1 MESLLPL
8 AIHPLRKVI
17 ENRGEALRKM
27 EVKKTPKDTTRPD
40 PDALLKEVQR
50 EEEKRGRLKIFLGYA
65 PGVGKTYTMLNEAR
79 VLKKRGEDVV
89 VGIVETHGRI
99 ETEELLKGLEVIPRR
114 RVDYQGIV
122 LEELDLDAILTRRPA
137 VVLVDELAHTNAPG
151 SRHPKRYQDIEE
163 LHDSGIDVY
172 TTVNVQHFE
181 SLNDVLEKITG
192 IRMQETLPDTFLD
205 RADEVQVIDIPLE
218 ELYERLK
225 EGKVYIPPQA
235 ERATQNFFQRGNLV
249 ALRELMLTHV
259 AHKMDAELLNYM
271 RAKAIAG
278 PWPAGERVMVCIAPS
293 PYAKQLLRKGY
304 QIAQD
309 AHAEWY
315 ALYVSTPA
323 LKEMSDKD
331 RGYIAE
337 ALNLAEEL
345 GAKIATLSGTDV
357 ANEILRF
364 AREYNINHIV
374 IGKPLH
380 SMLLGFW
387 KGSPA
392 SRLLH
397 TQSEFELHLITP
409 TVEKREVEVKPT
421 TERLPINPRD
431 YLLAILMVAG
441 VTLLDFFLQQFI
453 NPLSL
458 VYIYLIATIASALLF
473 GTGPSLFSSIVSLLT
488 FDFFFTEP
496 KYSLLIYHPHDIIN
510 VLVFFFTSV
519 IVGQLVKI
527 TRRQNVLLQLRI
539 RRVTLI
545 EEMSKEFLLLPPVEQ
560 FVGGLV
566 QNSDEW
572 KNILNLFRTTILDHI
587 SHIAIKY
594 LSKILDAPSFVLFS
608 GESGRL
614 QVWARSKPDVDITP
628 HEMAVAEW
636 TYLHGEPAGAG
647 TQTLTNIGVFFL
659 PMKSLDDIIGVIG
672 IQYDFKNL
680 LLDQRR
686 LLGAI
691 SNLSALAAARWV
703 KIWVGK

>member
-1 MESLLPL
+1 
-8 AIHPLRKVI
+8 
-17 ENRGEALRKM
+17 M
-27 EVKKTPKDTTRPD
+27 EVNSSSGEKKRPD

-50 EEEKRGRLKIFLGYA
+50 EETKRGRLKIFLGYA
-65 PGVGKTYTMLNEAR
+65 PGVGKTYAMLNEAR
-79 VLKKRGEDVV
+79 VLRNRGEDVV
-89 VGIVETHGRI
+89 VGIAETHGRI

-114 RVDYQGIV
+114 RTEYQGIV
-122 LEELDLDAILTRRPA
+122 LGELDLDAILSRRPA

-163 LHDSGIDVY
+163 LLDSGIDVY

-205 RADEVQVIDIPLE
+205 RADEVQVIDIPME
-218 ELYERLK
+218 ELFERLK

-235 ERATQNFFQRGNLV
+235 QRAMDNFFQRGNLV

-259 AHKMDAELLNYM
+259 ARKIDTELLNYM
-271 RAKAIAG
+271 RAKAISG
-278 PWPAGERVMVCIAPS
+278 PWPAAERLMVCIAPS
-293 PYAKQLLRKGY
+293 PYAKQLIRKGY
-304 QIAQD
+304 QIAKD

-315 ALYVSTPA
+315 AVHVSTPA

-331 RGYIAE
+331 KVYLAE
-337 ALNLAEEL
+337 ALNLGDEL

-380 SMLLGFW
+380 SMLIGFW

-409 TVEKREVEVKPT
+409 TVEKREIEVKPT
-421 TERLPINPRD
+421 HEPLVLNLKD
-431 YLLAILMVAG
+431 YLITTLMVIA
-441 VTLLDFFLQQFI
+441 VTFLNLFLQRFV
-453 NPLSL
+453 NPMSL

-473 GTGPSLFSSIVSLLT
+473 GTGPSLFSSFISLLT
-488 FDFFFTEP
+488 FDFFLTEP
-496 KYSLLIYHPHDIIN
+496 RYSLTMNHPHDIIN
-510 VLVFFFTSV
+510 VVVFFLTS
-519 IVGQLVKI
+519 IIIGQLVKI
-527 TRRQNVLLQLRI
+527 TRRQNLVLQLRVKRI
-539 RRVTLI
+539 TLI
-545 EEMSKEFLLLPPVEQ
+545 EEMSKEFLMLPPVEQ

-566 QNSDEW
+566 QNSSEW
-572 KNILNLFRTTILDHI
+572 KNVLTLFRTTVLDHI

-594 LSKILDAPSFVLFS
+594 LSKIIDAPSFVLFT
-608 GESGRL
+608 GKDGKL
-614 QVWARSKPDVDITP
+614 QVWARSNPEMNLTTN
-628 HEMAVAEW
+628 EMAAAEW
-636 TYLHGEPAGAG
+636 TYTHGEPAGAG
-647 TQTLTNIGVFFL
+647 TQTLTNVTVFL
-659 PMKSLDDIIGVIG
+659 IPMKSLEETIGVIG

-686 LLGAI
+686 LLGVI
-691 SNLSALAAARWV
+691 SNLSALAAVRWV
-703 KIWVGK
+703 KLWTVK

>member
-1 MESLLPL
+1 MGTENSL
-8 AIHPLRKVI
+8 
-17 ENRGEALRKM
+17 
-27 EVKKTPKDTTRPD
+27 KDNSRPD

-50 EEEKRGRLKIFLGYA
+50 DEEERGRLKIFLGYA
-65 PGVGKTYTMLNEAR
+65 PGVGKTYAMLNEAH

-89 VGIVETHGRI
+89 VGIVETHGRM
-99 ETEELLKGLEVIPRR
+99 ETEALLKDLEMIPRR
-114 RVDYQGIV
+114 RVEYQGIV

-151 SRHPKRYQDIEE
+151 SRHPKRYRDVEE
-163 LHDSGIDVY
+163 LLDSGIDVY
-172 TTVNVQHFE
+172 TTMNIQHFE

-205 RADEVQVIDIPLE
+205 RADEVQVIDVPLE
-218 ELYERLK
+218 ELFERLK
-225 EGKVYIPPQA
+225 EGKVYIPKQA
-235 ERATQNFFQRGNLV
+235 ERAMANFFQRGNLV

-259 AHKMDAELLNYM
+259 ARKIDTELLNYM
-271 RAKAIAG
+271 RAKAISG
-278 PWPAGERVMVCIAPS
+278 PWPAAERLMVCIAPS

-304 QIAQD
+304 TIAKD

-315 ALYVSTPA
+315 AVYVSTPA

-331 RGYIAE
+331 KAYIAE

-364 AREYNINHIV
+364 ARDYNINHIV

-397 TQSEFELHLITP
+397 TPSEFELHLITP
-409 TVEKREVEVKPT
+409 TIEKREIEVKAKP
-421 TERLPINPRD
+421 ERVTLHPKD
-431 YLLAILMVAG
+431 YLFTIVMVAG
-441 VTLLDFFLQQFI
+441 ITLLNLFLQRFVH
-453 NPLSL
+453 PMSL
-458 VYIYLIATIASALLF
+458 VFIYLIATIASALLF
-473 GTGPSLFSSIVSLLT
+473 GIGPSLFSSIVSLFT

-496 KYSLLIYHPHDIIN
+496 RYSLTMNHPHDIIN
-510 VLVFFFTSV
+510 VVVFFLTS
-519 IVGQLVKI
+519 ITIGQLVKI
-527 TRRQNVLLQLRI
+527 TKRQNLALQLRVKRI
-539 RRVTLI
+539 TLI
-545 EEMSKEFLLLPPVEQ
+545 EEMSKEFLMLPPVEQ

-566 QNSDEW
+566 QNSSEW
-572 KNILNLFRTTILDHI
+572 KNVLALFRTTVLDHI

-594 LSKILDAPSFVLFS
+594 LSKIIEAPSFVLFS
-608 GESGRL
+608 GKDGRL
-614 QVWARSKPDVDITP
+614 QVWARSKPDIDLTP
-628 HEMAVAEW
+628 NEMAVAEW
-636 TYLHGEPAGAG
+636 TYSHGEAAGAG
-647 TQTLTNIGVFFL
+647 TQTLTNIRVFFT
-659 PMKSLDDIIGVIG
+659 PMKSIEETIGVIG
-672 IQYDFKNL
+672 IEYDFKNL

-686 LLGAI
+686 LLGVI

-703 KIWVGK
+703 KIWSVK

>member
-1 MESLLPL
+1 MGTENS
-8 AIHPLRKVI
+8 RKDH
-17 ENRGEALRKM
+17 M
-27 EVKKTPKDTTRPD
+27 RPD
-40 PDALLKEVQR
+40 PDALLREVQR
-50 EEEKRGRLKIFLGYA
+50 EEEKRGILKIFLGYA

-79 VLKKRGEDVV
+79 VLKKRGEDVI
-89 VGIVETHGRI
+89 VGIAETHGRV
-99 ETEELLKGLEVIPRR
+99 ETEELLRGLEVIPRR
-114 RVDYQGIV
+114 RVEYQGII
-122 LEELDLDAILTRRPA
+122 LEELDLDAILSRRPA

-163 LHDSGIDVY
+163 LLDSGMDVY

-181 SLNDVLEKITG
+181 SLNDVVEKITG

-218 ELYERLK
+218 ELFERLK
-225 EGKVYIPPQA
+225 EGKVYIPRQA
-235 ERATQNFFQRGNLV
+235 ERAMQNFFQRGNLV
-249 ALRELMLTHV
+249 ALRELTLTH
-259 AHKMDAELLNYM
+259 AARKMDTELLNYM
-271 RAKAIAG
+271 RAKAISG
-278 PWPAGERVMVCIAPS
+278 PWPAGERLMVCIAPS

-304 QIAQD
+304 TIAKE

-315 ALYVSTPA
+315 AVYVSTPA

-331 RGYIAE
+331 KAYISE

-345 GAKIATLSGTDV
+345 GAKIVTLSGTDV
-357 ANEILRF
+357 ASEILRF

-397 TQSEFELHLITP
+397 TPSEFELHLITP
-409 TVEKREVEVKPT
+409 TVEKKEVVVKPT
-421 TERLPINPRD
+421 PERFTLNAQD
-431 YLLAILMVAG
+431 YLLTTLMVIA
-441 VTLLDFFLQQFI
+441 VTLLNLFLQKFV
-453 NPLSL
+453 NPMSL

-473 GTGPSLFSSIVSLLT
+473 GTGPSVFSSVISLLT
-488 FDFFFTEP
+488 FDFLFVEP
-496 KYSLLIYHPHDIIN
+496 KYSFTMYHPHDVIN
-510 VLVFFFTSV
+510 VLVFFLTSI

-527 TRRQNVLLQLRI
+527 TKRQNLLLQLRV
-539 RRVTLI
+539 RRITLI
-545 EEMSKEFLLLPPVEQ
+545 EEMSKEFLMLPPVEQ

-566 QNSDEW
+566 QNSKEW
-572 KNILNLFRTTILDHI
+572 ENVLTLFRTTILDHI

-594 LSKILDAPSFVLFS
+594 LSKVLDAPSFILFS
-608 GESGRL
+608 GKDGRL
-614 QVWARSKPDVDITP
+614 QVWARSHSEIDLTTN
-628 HEMAVAEW
+628 EMAVAEW
-636 TYLHGEPAGAG
+636 TYSHGEPAGAG
-647 TQTLTNIGVFFL
+647 TQTLTSIKAFFI
-659 PMKSLDDIIGVIG
+659 PMKSLEETIGVIG

-686 LLGAI
+686 LLGVV

-703 KIWVGK
+703 KMWTVK

>member
-1 MESLLPL
+1 
-8 AIHPLRKVI
+8 
-17 ENRGEALRKM
+17 
-27 EVKKTPKDTTRPD
+27 
-40 PDALLKEVQR
+40 
-50 EEEKRGRLKIFLGYA
+50 
-65 PGVGKTYTMLNEAR
+65 
-79 VLKKRGEDVV
+79 
-89 VGIVETHGRI
+89 VETHGRT
-99 ETEELLKGLEVIPRR
+99 ETEELLRGLEVIPRR
-114 RVDYQGIV
+114 RVEYQGIV
-122 LEELDLDAILTRRPA
+122 LGELDLDAILARKPA

-163 LHDSGIDVY
+163 LLENGIDVY

-181 SLNDVLEKITG
+181 SLNDVVEKITR

-218 ELYERLK
+218 ELFERLK
-225 EGKVYIPPQA
+225 EGKVYIPRQA
-235 ERATQNFFQRGNLV
+235 ERAMQNFFQRGNLV
-249 ALRELMLTHV
+249 ALRELTLTHA

-304 QIAQD
+304 QIAKE

-315 ALYVSTPA
+315 AAYVSTPA

-331 RGYIAE
+331 KAYIAE
-337 ALNLAEEL
+337 ALNLAAEL

-357 ANEILRF
+357 ATEILRF
-364 AREYNINHIV
+364 ARENNINHIV

-397 TQSEFELHLITP
+397 TPSEFELHLITP
-409 TVEKREVEVKPT
+409 TVEKKEVEVKVKP
-421 TERLPINPRD
+421 ERFALNPRD
-431 YLLAILMVAG
+431 YIVAILMIIG
-441 VTLLDFFLQQFI
+441 VTLLNFFLQKFV
-453 NPLSL
+453 NPMSL

-473 GTGPSLFSSIVSLLT
+473 GTGPSLFSSIASLLT

-496 KYSLLIYHPHDIIN
+496 RYSFTMYHPHDIIN
-510 VLVFFFTSV
+510 VLVFFFTSI

-527 TRRQNVLLQLRI
+527 TKRQNLLLQLRV
-539 RRVTLI
+539 RRVTLV
-545 EEMSKEFLLLPPVEQ
+545 EEMSKEFLMLPPVEQ
-560 FVGGLV
+560 LVGGLV
-566 QNSDEW
+566 QNSSEW
-572 KNILNLFRTTILDHI
+572 ENVLTLFRTTVLDNI
-587 SHIAIKY
+587 SHIATKY
-594 LSKILDAPSFVLFS
+594 LAKIIDAPFFVLFS
-608 GESGRL
+608 GKDGRL
-614 QVWARSKPDVDITP
+614 QVWARSKIDIDLTS

-636 TYLHGEPAGAG
+636 TYTHGEPAGAG
-647 TQTLTNIGVFFL
+647 TQTLTDVGVFFI
-659 PMKSLDDIIGVIG
+659 PMKSLDEIIGVIG

-686 LLGAI
+686 LLGVI
-691 SNLSALAAARWV
+691 SNLTALAAGRWV
-703 KIWVGK
+703 KIWTAK

>member
-1 MESLLPL
+1 
-8 AIHPLRKVI
+8 
-17 ENRGEALRKM
+17 M
-27 EVKKTPKDTTRPD
+27 EVKKNHKDTARPD

-50 EEEKRGRLKIFLGYA
+50 EEEKRGTLKIFLGYA
-65 PGVGKTYTMLNEAR
+65 PGVGKTYAMLNEAR

-89 VGIVETHGRI
+89 VGIAETHGRV

-114 RVDYQGIV
+114 RAEYQGIF
-122 LEELDLDAILTRRPA
+122 LEELDVDAILRRRPA

-163 LHDSGIDVY
+163 LLGNGIDVY

-181 SLNDVLEKITG
+181 SLNDVVEKITR

-218 ELYERLK
+218 ELFERLK
-225 EGKVYIPPQA
+225 EGKVYIPRQA
-235 ERATQNFFQRGNLV
+235 ERAMQNFFQRGNLV
-249 ALRELMLTHV
+249 ALRELTLTHT

-271 RAKAIAG
+271 RAKAISG

-304 QIAQD
+304 QIAKE

-315 ALYVSTPA
+315 AAYVSTPA

-331 RGYIAE
+331 KAYIAE
-337 ALNLAEEL
+337 ALNLAGEL

-397 TQSEFELHLITP
+397 TPSEFELHLITP
-409 TVEKREVEVKPT
+409 TVEKKEVEVKAKP
-421 TERLPINPRD
+421 ERLALNPRD
-431 YLLAILMVAG
+431 YLLAILMIIG
-441 VTLLDFFLQQFI
+441 VTLLNFFLQKFV
-453 NPLSL
+453 NPVSL

-473 GTGPSLFSSIVSLLT
+473 GTGPSLFSSVLSLLT

-496 KYSLLIYHPHDIIN
+496 KYSLAMYHPHDIIN
-510 VLVFFFTSV
+510 VLVFFLTSI

-527 TRRQNVLLQLRI
+527 TKRQNLLLQLRI

-545 EEMSKEFLLLPPVEQ
+545 EEMSKEFLMLPPLEQ

-566 QNSDEW
+566 QNSSEW
-572 KNILNLFRTTILDHI
+572 NNVLTLFRTTVLDHI

-594 LSKILDAPSFVLFS
+594 LSKILDAPSFVLFT
-608 GESGRL
+608 GKEGRL
-614 QVWARSKPDVDITP
+614 QVWARSKTDVDLSS

-636 TYLHGEPAGAG
+636 TYTHGEPAGAG
-647 TQTLTNIGVFFL
+647 TQTLTDVGVFFV
-659 PMKSLDDIIGVIG
+659 PMKSLDEVIGVIG

-686 LLGAI
+686 LLGVI

>member
-1 MESLLPL
+1 M
-8 AIHPLRKVI
+8 IV
-17 ENRGEALRKM
+17 ENSH
-27 EVKKTPKDTTRPD
+27 KDLTRPD
-40 PDALLKEVQR
+40 PEALLKEVQR
-50 EEEKRGRLKIFLGYA
+50 EEAKRGRLKIFLGYA

-89 VGIVETHGRI
+89 VGVVETHGRI

-114 RVDYQGIV
+114 RVEYQGIS
-122 LEELDLDAILTRRPA
+122 LEELDLDAILTRRPSA
-137 VVLVDELAHTNAPG
+137 VLVDELAHTNAPG
-151 SRHPKRYQDIEE
+151 SRHPKRHQDIEE
-163 LHDSGIDVY
+163 LLDSGIDVY
-172 TTVNVQHFE
+172 TTVNIQHFE

-218 ELYERLK
+218 ELFERLK
-225 EGKVYIPPQA
+225 EGKVYIPKQA
-235 ERATQNFFQRGNLV
+235 ERAMQNFFQRGNLV

-259 AHKMDAELLNYM
+259 AHKMDTELLNYM
-271 RAKAIAG
+271 RAKAISG

-304 QIAQD
+304 QIAKD

-315 ALYVSTPA
+315 AVYVSTPA

-331 RGYIAE
+331 KAYIAE

-364 AREYNINHIV
+364 AHEYNINHIV

-380 SMLLGFW
+380 SMLIGFW

-397 TQSEFELHLITP
+397 TPSEFELHLITP
-409 TVEKREVEVKPT
+409 TVEKKEVEVKVKP
-421 TERLPINPRD
+421 ERFALNPKD
-431 YLLAILMVAG
+431 YLLTALMVVA
-441 VTLLDFFLQQFI
+441 VTLLNFFLQEFV
-453 NPLSL
+453 NRMSL

-473 GTGPSLFSSIVSLLT
+473 GTGPSLFSSIISLLT

-496 KYSLLIYHPHDIIN
+496 RYSFTMYHPHDIIN
-510 VLVFFFTSV
+510 VLVFFLTS
-519 IVGQLVKI
+519 IIIGQLAKI
-527 TRRQNVLLQLRI
+527 TKRQNLLLQLRV

-545 EEMSKEFLLLPPVEQ
+545 EEMSKEFLMLPPVEQ

-566 QNSDEW
+566 QNSSEW
-572 KNILNLFRTTILDHI
+572 KNILTLFRTTVLDHI
-587 SHIAIKY
+587 SHIVIKY
-594 LSKILDAPSFVLFS
+594 LSKIIDAPSFVLFT
-608 GESGRL
+608 GKDGRL
-614 QVWARSKPDVDITP
+614 QVWARSKTDIDLTS

-636 TYLHGEPAGAG
+636 TYTHGEPAGAG
-647 TQTLTNIGVFFL
+647 TQTLTNITVFFI
-659 PMKSLDDIIGVIG
+659 PMKSLEETIGVIG

-686 LLGAI
+686 LLGVI

-703 KIWVGK
+703 KLWTVK

>member
-1 MESLLPL
+1 MGTENSL
-8 AIHPLRKVI
+8 
-17 ENRGEALRKM
+17 
-27 EVKKTPKDTTRPD
+27 KDNSRPD

-50 EEEKRGRLKIFLGYA
+50 DEEERGRLKIFLGYA
-65 PGVGKTYTMLNEAR
+65 PGVGKTYAMLNEAH

-89 VGIVETHGRI
+89 VGIVETHGRM
-99 ETEELLKGLEVIPRR
+99 ETEALLKDLEMIPRR
-114 RVDYQGIV
+114 RVEYQGIV

-151 SRHPKRYQDIEE
+151 SRHPKRYRDVEE
-163 LHDSGIDVY
+163 LLDSGIDVY
-172 TTVNVQHFE
+172 TTMNIQHFE

-205 RADEVQVIDIPLE
+205 RADEVQVIDVPLE
-218 ELYERLK
+218 ELFERLK
-225 EGKVYIPPQA
+225 EGKVYIPKQA
-235 ERATQNFFQRGNLV
+235 ERAMANFFQRGNLV

-259 AHKMDAELLNYM
+259 ARKIDTELLNYM
-271 RAKAIAG
+271 RAKAISG
-278 PWPAGERVMVCIAPS
+278 PWPAAERLMVCIAPS

-304 QIAQD
+304 TIAKD

-315 ALYVSTPA
+315 AVYVSTPA

-331 RGYIAE
+331 KAYIAE

-364 AREYNINHIV
+364 ARDYNINHIV

-397 TQSEFELHLITP
+397 TPSEFELHLITP
-409 TVEKREVEVKPT
+409 TIEKREIEVKAKP
-421 TERLPINPRD
+421 ERVTLHPKD
-431 YLLAILMVAG
+431 YLFTIVMVAG
-441 VTLLDFFLQQFI
+441 ITLLNLFLQRFVH
-453 NPLSL
+453 PMSL
-458 VYIYLIATIASALLF
+458 VFIYLIATIASALLF
-473 GTGPSLFSSIVSLLT
+473 GIGPSLFSSIVSLFT

-496 KYSLLIYHPHDIIN
+496 RYSLTMNHPHDIIN
-510 VLVFFFTSV
+510 VVVFFLTS
-519 IVGQLVKI
+519 ITIGQLVKI
-527 TRRQNVLLQLRI
+527 TKRQNLALQLRVKRI
-539 RRVTLI
+539 TLI
-545 EEMSKEFLLLPPVEQ
+545 EEMSKEFLMLPPVEQ

-566 QNSDEW
+566 KNSSEW
-572 KNILNLFRTTILDHI
+572 ENVLALFRTTVLDHI

-594 LSKILDAPSFVLFS
+594 LSKIIEAPSFVLFS
-608 GESGRL
+608 GKDGRL
-614 QVWARSKPDVDITP
+614 QVWARSKPDIDLTP
-628 HEMAVAEW
+628 NEMAVAEW
-636 TYLHGEPAGAG
+636 TYSHGEAAGAG
-647 TQTLTNIGVFFL
+647 TQTLTNIRVFFT
-659 PMKSLDDIIGVIG
+659 PMKSIEETIGVIG
-672 IQYDFKNL
+672 IEYDFKNL

-686 LLGAI
+686 LLGVI

-703 KIWVGK
+703 KIWSVK

>member
-1 MESLLPL
+1 
-8 AIHPLRKVI
+8 
-17 ENRGEALRKM
+17 M
-27 EVKKTPKDTTRPD
+27 EVKHNSEENRRPD

-50 EEEKRGRLKIFLGYA
+50 EEKKRGRLKIFLGYA

-114 RVDYQGIV
+114 RTEYQGIV
-122 LEELDLDAILTRRPA
+122 LGELDLDAILSRRPK

-151 SRHPKRYQDIEE
+151 SRHPKRYQDVEE
-163 LHDSGIDVY
+163 LLDSGIDVY

-218 ELYERLK
+218 ELFERLK
-225 EGKVYIPPQA
+225 EGKVYIPKQA
-235 ERATQNFFQRGNLV
+235 ERAMQKFFQRGNLV
-249 ALRELMLTHV
+249 ALRELMLTHA
-259 AHKMDAELLNYM
+259 AHKIDAELLNYM
-271 RAKAIAG
+271 RAKAISG
-278 PWPAGERVMVCIAPS
+278 PWPAAERLMVCIAPS

-304 QIAQD
+304 TIAKD

-315 ALYVSTPA
+315 AVYVSTPA

-331 RGYIAE
+331 KAYIAE

-345 GAKIATLSGTDV
+345 GAKIATLSGTDI
-357 ANEILRF
+357 AKEILRF

-409 TVEKREVEVKPT
+409 TVEKKEVEVKPT
-421 TERLPINPRD
+421 PERLVLNPKD
-431 YLLAILMVAG
+431 YLLITLMVIA
-441 VTLLDFFLQQFI
+441 VTLLNFFLQRFI
-453 NPLSL
+453 NPMSL
-458 VYIYLIATIASALLF
+458 VFIYLIATIASALLF
-473 GTGPSLFSSIVSLLT
+473 GTGPSLFSSIISLLT

-496 KYSLLIYHPHDIIN
+496 RYSLTINHPHDIIN
-510 VLVFFFTSV
+510 VVVFFLTS
-519 IVGQLVKI
+519 IIIGQLVKI
-527 TRRQNVLLQLRI
+527 TKRQNLALQLRVK
-539 RRVTLI
+539 RVTLI
-545 EEMSKEFLLLPPVEQ
+545 EEMSKEFLMLPPVEQ

-566 QNSDEW
+566 RDLREWENS
-572 KNILNLFRTTILDHI
+572 LTLFRTTVLDHI

-594 LSKILDAPSFVLFS
+594 LSKILDAPSFILFI
-608 GESGRL
+608 GKDGRL
-614 QVWARSKPDVDITP
+614 QVWARSNPEIDLTTN
-628 HEMAVAEW
+628 EMAVAEW
-636 TYLHGEPAGAG
+636 AYTHGEPAGAG
-647 TQTLTNIGVFFL
+647 TQTLTSINVFFI
-659 PMKSLDDIIGVIG
+659 PMKSLEETIGVMG

-680 LLDQRR
+680 LFDQRR
-686 LLGAI
+686 LLGVI

-703 KIWVGK
+703 KIWTIK